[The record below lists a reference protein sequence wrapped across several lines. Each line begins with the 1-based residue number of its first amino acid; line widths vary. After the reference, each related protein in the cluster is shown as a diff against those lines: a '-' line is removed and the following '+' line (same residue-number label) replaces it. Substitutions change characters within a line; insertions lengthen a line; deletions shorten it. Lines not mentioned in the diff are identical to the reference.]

1 MSTRGKR
8 VSVGRE
14 VAREAVAWAHGVRIA
29 GVADGSGRAGAL
41 GAFGGTTNRALRY
54 GATVVVRVCLT

>member
-1 MSTRGKR
+1 M
-8 VSVGRE
+8 
-14 VAREAVAWAHGVRIA
+14 AREAVAWAHGVRIA
-29 GVADGSGRAGAL
+29 GVADGSGRAAAL